1 MTQVPG
7 SAKVARTDFLRIV
20 AMAGAGLTLGIDLRP
35 RPAAAEAGR
44 DFSPVAWLKMH
55 ADGTVTVMVNDAEL
69 GQGIATTFAMLVAEE
84 LDLPL
89 DRMRFELAP
98 AEPRYYDPN
107 QHAMATGGSR
117 STKSMGPFMRQAGA
131 TARAML
137 VAAAAQ
143 KWNVDPAACTTVNG
157 VVTGPAHQHATYVE
171 LLDLAAVLP
180 VPAKT
185 PLKTQDRFR
194 LIGTRAKRL
203 DVPQKTNGRAIYGLD
218 VKIPGMKYASVEK
231 PLEIGGKVASFDA
244 SAALKVPGVRQVV
257 QITSGVA
264 VIADNTWAAF
274 QGRKALKVTYVPGVN
289 AHVSTAS
296 LYANARALAQKPGVV
311 LQNAG
316 DAAGAFAK
324 GAVVNAAYETPYLA
338 HATMEPMNATADVR
352 ADRATLWLSTQSPT
366 NTQKEAARITGLPP
380 ASVTVNPMLCGGGF
394 GRRSEIDFVAD
405 AVEVSRALGGPVKVV
420 WTREDDIRNDPY
432 RPGTAHA
439 LAGTLNA
446 DGTIAA
452 YKHTLACSSINARSQ
467 PDRVKGGSDPQVL
480 AGAGNFAYT
489 IPNVLVDFHML
500 DGNIPVGHWRAPYA
514 NANTFATESFV
525 DELAHAAGKDPLAF
539 RLAMLPPGRPRN
551 VLELAAA
558 KAGWSNAAPRGHA
571 RGLALG
577 QWDDAWIAVITEI
590 SMPDDASIKIHRMTG
605 VIDVGQPVNVDGL
618 ETQVTSAM
626 IYGISGALY
635 GKIDFANGA
644 PVQSNFNDY
653 PVLKMADA
661 PIFDVGIVRTSE
673 PSLGAGEI
681 GTPCV
686 APALA
691 NAVFALRGKRVR
703 TLPLLANLG

>member
-1 MTQVPG
+1 MTRLADAPQ
-7 SAKVARTDFLRIV
+7 VARTDFLRII
-20 AMAGAGLTLGIDLRP
+20 AISGAGLTLGVARP
-35 RPAAAEAGR
+35 SAARAETGHE
-44 DFSPVAWLKMH
+44 FSPVAWLKMH
-55 ADGTVTVMVNDAEL
+55 ADGTATVMVNDAEL

-84 LDLPL
+84 LDQPL

-107 QHAMATGGSR
+107 QHAMSTGGSR
-117 STKSMGPFMRQAGA
+117 STKSMGPTMRQAGA

-143 KWNVDPAACTTVNG
+143 KWNVDAKDCVTANG
-157 VVTGPAHQHATYVE
+157 LVTGPARQRATYAE
-171 LLDLAAVLP
+171 LLDLAATLP
-180 VPAKT
+180 VPAKVA
-185 PLKTQDRFR
+185 LKTPDRFR
-194 LIGTRAKRL
+194 LIGTRARRL
-203 DVPQKTNGRAIYGLD
+203 DVPQKTNGRAVYGLD
-218 VKIPGMKYASVEK
+218 VKVAGMRYASVEK
-231 PLEIGGKVASFDA
+231 PREIGGSVASFDA

-274 QGRKALKVTYVPGVN
+274 QGRKALVVHYAPGVN
-289 AHVSTAS
+289 ANLSTQS
-296 LYANARALAQKPGVV
+296 LYANARGLVQTRGAV
-311 LQNAG
+311 LRNTG
-316 DAAGAFAK
+316 DAGASLAAGTVI
-324 GAVVNAAYETPYLA
+324 GASYETPYLA

-366 NTQKEAARITGLPP
+366 NTQKEAARITGLPLS
-380 ASVTVNPMLCGGGF
+380 AITVNPTLCGGGF

-405 AVEVSRALGGPVKVV
+405 AVEVSKAIGGPVKVV

-439 LAGTLNA
+439 LAGTLNS

-452 YKHTLACSSINARSQ
+452 YRHTLACASINARTS
-467 PDRVKGGSDPQVL
+467 PDRVKNGADPGVL
-480 AGAGNFAYT
+480 AGSGNLPYA
-489 IPNVLVDFHML
+489 IPNVLVDYHML
-500 DGNIPVGHWRAPYA
+500 DGSIPVGHWRAPYA

-525 DELAHAAGKDPLAF
+525 DELAHAARKDALAF
-539 RLAMLPPGRPRN
+539 RLAMLPAGRPRT
-551 VLELAAA
+551 VLELASQ
-558 KAGWSNAAPRGHA
+558 KAGWNAPLPKGRA
-571 RGLALG
+571 RGLAMG
-577 QWDDAWIAVITEI
+577 QWDDAWIAVIAEV
-590 SMPDDASIKIHRMTG
+590 SMPDERSIKIHRMTG
-605 VIDVGQPVNVDGL
+605 VIDVGMPVNVDGL

-635 GKIDFANGA
+635 GRIDFDHGA
-644 PVQSNFNDY
+644 PVQGNFNDY

-661 PIFDVGIVRTSE
+661 PMFDVGIVRSLE

-691 NAVFALRGKRVR
+691 NAVFALCGKRVR
-703 TLPLLANLG
+703 KLPLLENLA